1 MNLDATFRPLVI
13 AGFCLVILIAVPF
26 RIRSQATREKLDRT
40 QEGMVMMIVLRLG
53 GLAVWAGVIAFMIDP
68 GWMAWSSIPLL
79 PGARWAGLGLTL
91 LTATLLAWTLR
102 SLGPNLTDTVVTRV
116 AHTLV
121 TSGPYRWV
129 RHPFYDCMALFVVS
143 IALMMANWF
152 VLVAGGIMFAL
163 LAIRSRT
170 EEEKLLERFGEPYR
184 GYRASTGRFL
194 PRIPHR
200 SRLAAIGLL
209 WLVAAAGI
217 HADEV
222 DDFLRAEMKR
232 QNIPG
237 LSLAVLQHGKII
249 KSQGYGLANR
259 TLNTPAAPDTVYKI
273 ASVSKQFIA
282 TGIMVLAQD
291 GRLSVD
297 DIVRKHLPDAPDAWS
312 AITIRHLL
320 THTAGLVREPPA
332 FDPFKTTPVNDL
344 VRSAYPVALRF
355 KPGDRW
361 EYSNTGYNVLAEIIT
376 RAGGKPWTDFIDER
390 VFKPSGMT
398 STWPTNTTARMPNRA
413 QGYVDNDEL
422 NDEPKWLALRPGGAF
437 LSTVMDLAKWDALLS
452 TDTVLTEASRRQ
464 MWTPVTLNDGKT
476 YPYGFG
482 WMLGSTN
489 GVKYVQH
496 SGGMPGTRANMSRF
510 ENGLT
515 IIMLM
520 NLDDVDIEPVVAG
533 VAARYLTAR

>member
-13 AGFCLVILIAVPF
+13 AGFCLVMLIALPF

-53 GLAVWAGVIAFMIDP
+53 GLAVWAAVIAFMIDP
-68 GWMAWSSIPLL
+68 AWMAWSSIPLL

-152 VLVAGGIMFAL
+152 VLVAGGVMFAL

-209 WLVAAAGI
+209 WLAAAAGI

-282 TGIMVLAQD
+282 TGIMVLAQQ
-291 GRLSVD
+291 GRLSVGD
-297 DIVRKHLPDAPDAWS
+297 PVRKYLKDAPETWNP
-312 AITIRHLL
+312 ITVRHLL
-320 THTAGLVREPPA
+320 THTAGLVRESPG
-332 FDPFKTTPVNDL
+332 FDPMKTTSDIEL
-344 VRSAYPVALRF
+344 IRLAYPVPLRF
-355 KPGDRW
+355 TPGEKY
-361 EYSNTGYNVLAEIIT
+361 EYSNTGYYILAEIISIASG
-376 RAGGKPWTDFIDER
+376 RPWPDFIHDA
-390 VFKPSGMT
+390 VFKPAAMT
-398 STWPTNTTARMPNRA
+398 STWPTNTTVRVANRA

-422 NDEPKWLALRPGGAF
+422 RDEPQWIALRPSGAF
-437 LSTVMDLAKWDALLS
+437 LSTVMDLAKWDAVLY
-452 TDTVLTEASRRQ
+452 TDEVLTAASKRQ
-464 MWTPVTLNDGKT
+464 MWTAVTLNDGKT

-482 WMLGSTN
+482 WMLGIRN

-496 SGGMPGTRANMSRF
+496 SGGMPGTRSDLTRY

-515 IIMLM
+515 IILLM
-520 NLDDVDIEPVVAG
+520 NLDDVDIEPIVAS